1 MYRLPFF
8 MQYDKEILR
17 VLAEAG
23 DEGLSV
29 QNISRHVFNACNSF
43 FNPIDQEEVRK
54 YVQSYLLKN
63 SKTANAL
70 LAKNKKGVYKL
81 NANNQLSEQLLFQFH
96 DEPEVYKE
104 KPIVDQSLSL
114 FDD

>member
-1 MYRLPFF
+1 

-23 DEGLSV
+23 DGGTFLYR
-29 QNISRHVFNACNSF
+29 ISPVMSLMLVTRF
-43 FNPIDQEEVRK
+43 FNPIDQEEVRR

-70 LAKNKKGVYKL
+70 LAKNKKGVYKT
-81 NANNQLSEQLLFQFH
+81 
-96 DEPEVYKE
+96 
-104 KPIVDQSLSL
+104 
-114 FDD
+114 

>member
-1 MYRLPFF
+1 

-43 FNPIDQEEVRK
+43 FNPIDQDEVRR

-70 LAKNKKGVYKL
+70 LAKNKKGVINSMLIINYL
-81 NANNQLSEQLLFQFH
+81 SSYFSNSMMNQKFIKRNPL
-96 DEPEVYKE
+96 
-104 KPIVDQSLSL
+104 
-114 FDD
+114 